1 MDPAGVERRL
11 EAILVA
17 DVSNWS
23 RHMERDEEATLRA
36 IKRLRGEVIDPAIAR
51 NRGRI
56 VKSTG
61 DGILSDFASVVDSL
75 RCALEIQAAIEDLP
89 PLEEDPSLRLRIGV
103 NLGDVIIDG
112 DDIFGDGVNV
122 ASRLQALADPGG
134 ICISHAVWEQI
145 RGKVVVRVEDRG
157 EIRVRGI
164 ERPIRVYAIGAAG
177 DEESGSDVG
186 REDAER
192 LFERAQS
199 MPPDER
205 AAFLA
210 AACGADAD
218 LRTEIESL
226 VEDSKP
232 AEEFF
237 DRLGEAVGRSA
248 LRELPSDWRLAPG
261 RTVGRYTILSPLGS
275 GGMGIVYRAHDPR
288 LGRDVA
294 LKFLPPHLD
303 LTGEA
308 EDRLLGEA
316 RAAAALEHPNVCT
329 VHEIGETEDGRVF
342 LAMPC
347 YEGESLTD
355 RLAKGPLPV
364 DDAVGIASQI
374 ARGLS
379 AAHARGIVHRDV
391 KPGNVQLGRDGVVK
405 LLDFGLAKAID
416 ATLTRPGIQPG
427 TVAYMSPEQAR
438 GDPVDHRTDLWSL
451 GVVLYEMLT
460 GVRPFR
466 GGNDRAVLHAIRHD
480 EPEPVEERR
489 PEMPPA
495 LAAVVGRLLRKDPRE
510 RYESAEALLA
520 DLAEPGGPAKRPPPR
535 PVAREW
541 RRPAILLA
549 ALAVLGII
557 GWSVFGGRGRASS
570 DIRRIAVLPL
580 ENLTGD
586 PEQEYFVAGMHDALI
601 GELSQIPTLAVI
613 SRQSTMQYAGSDRA
627 LPAIAR
633 ELGVDAI
640 VEGSV
645 FLAGDSVRITAQLV
659 RAEPEEHVW
668 ASSYHGSLR
677 DALALQSDVARAIRE
692 AIHARAAAGSAS
704 TGSRELAVDPVAQE
718 AYLKGLYHLERVML
732 GLAPHD
738 ELVQAQQT
746 AIAYLEDAVERDP
759 EWATAHAKLA
769 RAYHWLASGSN
780 DRELAAA
787 YYRRSKAAAL
797 RALELDETEAQAH
810 ASLGFVLFNH
820 EHDWEGAGRS
830 IRRALELDP
839 NSHHWIY
846 ALYHFALGRHEE
858 AIRHYRLAE
867 ERNPMSRG
875 LKSQLAWA
883 YSCAGRYDEAIAQL
897 RELQGRVGPDDVG
910 VRLELGNAYLKNGM
924 FDQALA
930 ELERGVA
937 LSDSMPQALAALANG
952 YARAGRDSE
961 ARRIASRLEGQPGE
975 WYAPEFFVALG
986 DTQRALA
993 MIEEDAEMDPR
1004 TATVFRCSSFYPEL
1018 AHLPRIREIERRLG
1032 LPE

>member
-1 MDPAGVERRL
+1 MDPTGVERRL
-11 EAILVA
+11 EAILVT
-17 DVSNWS
+17 DVSGWS

-36 IKRLRGEVIDPAIAR
+36 LKRLRADVVDPAIAR

-61 DGILSDFASVVDSL
+61 DGILSDFASVVDSF
-75 RCALEIQAAIEDLP
+75 RCALEIQAAMESASSVENGPVLQ
-89 PLEEDPSLRLRIGV
+89 LRIGV

-145 RGKVVVRVEDRG
+145 RGRVPARIEDRG
-157 EIRVRGI
+157 EIQVRGI
-164 ERPIRVYAIGAAG
+164 DRPIRVYAIRNPGEGEPAP
-177 DEESGSDVG
+177 DVD
-186 REDAER
+186 RQEAER
-192 LFERAQS
+192 LFESAQS
-199 MPPDER
+199 MPPEER

-210 AACGADAD
+210 AGCGADTD
-218 LRTEIESL
+218 LRAELESL
-226 VEDSKP
+226 LEDVKP
-232 AEEFF
+232 AEKFF
-237 DRLGEAVGRSA
+237 DRLGEAIGRAA
-248 LRELPSDWRLAPG
+248 LRDLPSDRRLAPG
-261 RTVGRYTILSPLGS
+261 RTVGRYTILSPLGR

-294 LKFLPPHLD
+294 LKFLPPQLN
-303 LTGEA
+303 LSEGSE
-308 EDRLLGEA
+308 ERLLEEA

-347 YEGESLTD
+347 YEGQSLTE
-355 RLAKGPLPV
+355 RLSKGPLPV
-364 DDAVGIASQI
+364 DEAVGIAAQI

-391 KPGNVQLGRDGVVK
+391 KPGNVLLGQDGVVK

-427 TVAYMSPEQAR
+427 TVGYMSPEQAR
-438 GDPVDHRTDLWSL
+438 GDPVDARTDLWSL

-460 GVRPFR
+460 GARPFR
-466 GGNDRAVLHAIRHD
+466 GGNDHAVLQAIRHD
-480 EPEPVEERR
+480 EPEPVEEQR
-489 PEMPPA
+489 PETPAA
-495 LAAVVGRLLRKDPRE
+495 LAAVVERLLRKNPAE
-510 RYESAEALLA
+510 RYASAEALLA
-520 DLAEPGGPAKRPPPR
+520 DLAEPGGSVKRLPHHPL
-535 PVAREW
+535 AREW
-541 RRPAILLA
+541 RRPAVLFS
-549 ALAVLGII
+549 ALAILGFI
-557 GWSVFGGRGRASS
+557 GWAIFGQSGIPSS
-570 DIRRIAVLPL
+570 NIRRIAVLPL

-613 SRQSTMQYAGSDRA
+613 SRQSTLRYAGSDRA

-677 DALALQSDVARAIRE
+677 DALTLQRDVARAIRE
-692 AIHARAAAGSAS
+692 AVHVRAAAAS
-704 TGSRELAVDPVAQE
+704 TPRGSREHVVEPKAQE

-732 GLAPHD
+732 GLAP
-738 ELVQAQQT
+738 AQEQIEARQT

-769 RAYHWLASGSN
+769 RAYHWLASGTG

-797 RALELDETEAQAH
+797 RALELDETESQAH

-820 EHDWEGAGRS
+820 EQDWEAAERS
-830 IRRALELDP
+830 IRRAVELDP

-846 ALYHFALGRHEE
+846 ALYFFALGRHAE

-867 ERNPMSRG
+867 ERNPMSRA
-875 LKSQLAWA
+875 LKGQLAWA
-883 YSCAGRYDEAIAQL
+883 YSCAGRYGEAIAQL
-897 RELQGRVGPDDVG
+897 RQIQDRLGPDDVG
-910 VRLELGNAYLKNGM
+910 VRLELGYAYLKEGM
-924 FDQALA
+924 FDKALA
-930 ELERGVA
+930 ELEHGVA
-937 LSDSMPQALAALANG
+937 LSDSMPGAVAALANG
-952 YARAGRDSE
+952 YARVGRNSE
-961 ARRIASRLEGQPGE
+961 ARNLASWLERRPQE
-975 WYAPEFFVALG
+975 WYAPELYVALG
-986 DTQRALA
+986 DTQRALE
-993 MIEEDAEMDPR
+993 MIEEDAETDPR
-1004 TATVFRCSSFYPEL
+1004 TVTVFRCLSFYPEL

-1032 LPE
+1032 LPD

>member
-17 DVSNWS
+17 DVSGWS

-36 IKRLRGEVIDPAIAR
+36 IKRLRADVIDPAIAR

-75 RCALEIQAAIEDLP
+75 RSALEIQAAIEDLLP
-89 PLEEDPSLRLRIGV
+89 VEEDPSLRLRIGV

-122 ASRLQALADPGG
+122 ASLLQALADPGG
-134 ICISHAVWEQI
+134 ICISNAVWEQI

-157 EIRVRGI
+157 EFRVRGI

-177 DEESGSDVG
+177 DEESGSEVG
-186 REDAER
+186 PEDAER

-248 LRELPSDWRLAPG
+248 LRELPSYWRLAPG

-294 LKFLPPHLD
+294 LKFLPPHLNLSGD
-303 LTGEA
+303 A

-355 RLAKGPLPV
+355 RLEKGPLPV
-364 DDAVGIASQI
+364 DEAVGIATQI

-405 LLDFGLAKAID
+405 LLDFGLAKAVD
-416 ATLTRPGIQPG
+416 ATRTRPGMQPG

-460 GVRPFR
+460 SVRPFR

-489 PEMPPA
+489 PETPPA
-495 LAAVVGRLLRKDPRE
+495 LAAVVERLLRKDPGARH
-510 RYESAEALLA
+510 ESAEALLA
-520 DLAEPGGPAKRPPPR
+520 DLAEQGEPGKRPSRGPA
-535 PVAREW
+535 AREW
-541 RRPAILLA
+541 LRPAILLS
-549 ALAVLGII
+549 ALALLGFV
-557 GWSVFGGRGRASS
+557 GWAIFGRTDATSS
-570 DIRRIAVLPL
+570 DIRRLAVLPL

-586 PEQEYFVAGMHDALI
+586 PEQDYFVAGMHDALI

-613 SRQSTMQYAGSDRA
+613 SRQSTMRYAGSDRA

-677 DALALQSDVARAIRE
+677 DALSLQSDVARAIRQ
-692 AIHARAAAGSAS
+692 AVHARAAPGSAS
-704 TGSRELAVDPVAQE
+704 QRSREHAVDPVAQE
-718 AYLKGLYHLERVML
+718 AYLKGLYHLEHVML
-732 GLAPHD
+732 GLAPPD
-738 ELVQAQQT
+738 EQLEARQT
-746 AIAYLEDAVERDP
+746 AIAYLEDAVRADP
-759 EWATAHAKLA
+759 DWATAHAKLA
-769 RAYHWLASGSN
+769 RAYHWLASGTA
-780 DRELAAA
+780 DHELAAA
-787 YYRRSKAAAL
+787 YFRRSKAAAL
-797 RALELDETEAQAH
+797 RALELDEAESQAH
-810 ASLGFVLFNH
+810 ASLGFVLFSH
-820 EHDWEGAGRS
+820 ERDWEGAERS
-830 IRRALELDP
+830 IRRAVELDP

-846 ALYHFALGRHEE
+846 ALYFLALGRHEE

-875 LKSQLAWA
+875 LKDQLAWA

-897 RELQGRVGPDDVG
+897 REIQHRVGPDDVS
-910 VRLELGNAYLKNGM
+910 VRLELGQAYLQGGM

-930 ELERGVA
+930 ELERSVA
-937 LSDSMPQALAALANG
+937 LSDSMPQAVAALANG
-952 YARAGRDSE
+952 YARAGRRSD
-961 ARRIASRLEGQPGE
+961 ARNLAFWLERRPQD
-975 WYAPEFFVALG
+975 WYAPELYVALG

-993 MIEEDAEMDPR
+993 MIEEDAEEDPR
-1004 TATVFRCSSFYPEL
+1004 AVTIFRCRSFYPEL
-1018 AHLPRIREIERRLG
+1018 AHLPRIREIERGLG